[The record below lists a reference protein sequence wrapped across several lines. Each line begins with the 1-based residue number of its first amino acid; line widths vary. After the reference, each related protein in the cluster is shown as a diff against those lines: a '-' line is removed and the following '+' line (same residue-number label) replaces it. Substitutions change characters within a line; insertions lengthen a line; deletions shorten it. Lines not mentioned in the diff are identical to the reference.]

1 MEAYEVVAENTIQ
14 DVPATIF
21 HDFKNEVYSLIMV
34 KNDYTIQ
41 ILGDMPYTDIIQI
54 AERMEF

>member
-1 MEAYEVVAENTIQ
+1 MEGYEVVAENTIQ

-21 HDFKNEVYSLIMV
+21 YDSKNKVYSLIMV

>member
-1 MEAYEVVAENTIQ
+1 MEDYEVVAENTIQ

-21 HDFKNEVYSLIMV
+21 HDSKNGVYSLIMV

-41 ILGDMPYTDIIQI
+41 ILGDMSYTDIIQI

>member
-1 MEAYEVVAENTIQ
+1 MEDYEVVAENTIQ

-21 HDFKNEVYSLIMV
+21 HDSKNEVYSLIMV

-41 ILGDMPYTDIIQI
+41 ILGDMSYTDIIQI